1 MQIFIC
7 DSLLENKKMTFEDF
21 KWAKALLIFHTIFL
35 EKLRTNQTTL
45 WHRLPVSEQKVS
57 RYTKHLLLNQ

>member
-7 DSLLENKKMTFEDF
+7 DSLLENKKMIFEDF
-21 KWAKALLIFHTIFL
+21 TWAKALLIFHTILL

-45 WHRLPVSEQKVS
+45 WHRLQVSEQKLS
-57 RYTKHLLLNQ
+57 RYPKYFLLNQ